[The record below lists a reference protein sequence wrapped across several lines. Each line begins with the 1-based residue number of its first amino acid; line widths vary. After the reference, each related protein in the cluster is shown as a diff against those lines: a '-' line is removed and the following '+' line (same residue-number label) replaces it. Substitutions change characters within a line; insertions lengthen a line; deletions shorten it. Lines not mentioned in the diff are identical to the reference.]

1 LAPCGWIVYQ
11 SQFSKSASQIV
22 ETQTVTQI
30 DESEVYMFDK
40 LKKIGEKAKNAISS
54 TTVLVGDLNGD
65 GKVDAEDA
73 RIAAEWAKNKSA
85 SIGLDVSKLGRE
97 PRRSDL
103 AMLPSDQLTIRLNIL
118 NQNDLKTILVSG
130 LKIDEEIVY
139 GKNKDA
145 LIRLF
150 SKELRSAGSSTTAG
164 LLRTDHEFPYK
175 QILIDVVDKLTPG
188 HTPLSWTKYKLED
201 SHSEVEIEEK
211 IAVLFEDKARAWWNS
226 LSDEKKSKFANDI
239 DDALKKQDVASISN
253 GGMKSFIG
261 QQAIE
266 NVIQAGIMKGAASM
280 AASGV
285 MGGVGISIIGQIGWI
300 VLLQTVGWMGGLK
313 IAIFGVAGHGALG
326 GAVTAVGSAA
336 IGAAMSVPTLF
347 ALADGAAY
355 RKTVPTAIMLIAR
368 LRAPAM
374 KAKENN

>member
-1 LAPCGWIVYQ
+1 MTLTGER
-11 SQFSKSASQIV
+11 K
-22 ETQTVTQI
+22 
-30 DESEVYMFDK
+30 VYMFDK

-54 TTVLVGDLNGD
+54 TAVLVGDLNGD

-103 AMLPSDQLTIRLNIL
+103 AMLPLDQLTTRLNIL

-130 LKIDEEIVY
+130 LKVDEEIVY

-164 LLRTDHEFPYK
+164 LLRNDHEFPYK

-201 SHSEVEIEEK
+201 SHTEVEIEEK
-211 IAVLFEDKARAWWNS
+211 IAALFEDKARGWWDS

-355 RKTVPTAIMLIAR
+355 RKTVPTVIMLIAR